1 MGDETI
7 RIGQLWLRIPGLSVA
22 QAKRLGEEVAR
33 RVALGVTN
41 DGRTE
46 HLGAIELRISV
57 PAGASESMLAERIAE
72 QVLGQLR

>member
-7 RIGQLWLRIPGLSVA
+7 RIGRLRLRVSGLSVA

-33 RVALGVTN
+33 RAALGVTS

-57 PAGASESMLAERIAE
+57 PAGASESMLAERIAK
-72 QVLGQLR
+72 QVLRQLR